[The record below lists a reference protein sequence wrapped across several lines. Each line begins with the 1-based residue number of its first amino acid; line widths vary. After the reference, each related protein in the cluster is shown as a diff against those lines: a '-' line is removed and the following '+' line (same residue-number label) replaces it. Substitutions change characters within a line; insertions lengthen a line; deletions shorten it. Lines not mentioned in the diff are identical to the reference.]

1 MMAMRSSRRRLN
13 VTPCFAQAAVPTM
26 LWYAI
31 AMTIDRIRGLKFV
44 IPGSI
49 LMPNDALATIDVK
62 QRPGK
67 ILRARR
73 PDHWVKEMRRALL
86 LSFSV
91 SGELLAVIRVMSGS
105 IGFSHQYRGANSINR
120 TDNNS

>member
-1 MMAMRSSRRRLN
+1 MAIRSNRRRLN

-31 AMTIDRIRGLKFV
+31 PMIIDRIRGLTFV

-49 LMPNDALATIDVK
+49 LMPNDAPATIDVR

-67 ILRARR
+67 SSRAPR
-73 PDHWVKEMRRALL
+73 PDHWVKAVRRALL
-86 LSFSV
+86 LSFSG
-91 SGELLAVIRVMSGS
+91 SGDLLAEIRVTSWLHWLLPPMS
-105 IGFSHQYRGANSINR
+105 RR
-120 TDNNS
+120 